1 MGLLDGL
8 LGNVLG
14 GMMGGG
20 GGAQPQQSPLLQLA
34 LQMLQQNGGIEG
46 ILGKF
51 QQAGYAE
58 QAQSWVS
65 TGENQPISADALQQV
80 LGRGELGQ
88 LAQQLGIGQGEAAG
102 GLASVLPQLIDQMT
116 PQGQVPQGSGDLVA
130 QALAI
135 LNQSK
140 TG

>member
-1 MGLLDGL
+1 MTGAGPPA
-8 LGNVLG
+8 GIHRARSAVLG
-14 GMMGGG
+14 QG
-20 GGAQPQQSPLLQLA
+20 Q
-34 LQMLQQNGGIEG
+34 
-46 ILGKF
+46 
-51 QQAGYAE
+51 
-58 QAQSWVS
+58 
-65 TGENQPISADALQQV
+65 
-80 LGRGELGQ
+80 LGQ